1 MALQTEAPLPHTAA
15 VPGSRVRILIY
26 LLFVIQ
32 LVSMGAMEMSGPF
45 WPVHLRGLTSSDSV
59 FSFASIA
66 VYVGPMLG
74 IILTSAFW
82 GRIGDRYGH
91 KWMMIRALAGL
102 SLTQLGLALSTDI
115 GMILVL
121 RFLQGAFAGYIAPAQ
136 AYGVSI
142 EAPSRRARLFAI
154 LQISTNVGSLL
165 GAVIGGLILDYAT
178 FFWINIIAAGLC
190 ALCTVVAALT
200 LPDVAPLKQTAVSD
214 APQATAT
221 RSLWQ
226 ASPLLPLLGILGL
239 LLLARMLPQ
248 TSFSLY
254 VGSVFAVS
262 NSVVGLCYGLLA
274 LGFIISATP
283 WSRYFEH
290 RTPQQTLHGITYVL
304 VGCIALTAV
313 AGITRNPLVFVGAY
327 FIWGVLLGATTPVLT
342 ALISK
347 SADGVQQ
354 GHVLGIA
361 QSTSQIA
368 SIAGISAGALLSQAY
383 GLQYTYLFVSL
394 AYALALIPLIALRYW
409 PTILLAK
416 RVTPAE

>member
-1 MALQTEAPLPHTAA
+1 MSHAGVIQ
-15 VPGSRVRILIY
+15 GSRVRILIY
-26 LLFVIQ
+26 LLFAIQ

-45 WPVHLRGLTSSDSV
+45 WPVHLRGLTTSESV

-91 KWMMIRALAGL
+91 KLMMIRALAGL
-102 SLTQLGLALSTDI
+102 SLTQLGLALFTDI
-115 GMILVL
+115 WVILIL

-165 GAVIGGLILDYAT
+165 GAVVGGLILDYAT
-178 FFWINIIAAGLC
+178 FFWINLIASALCAVCTVIAA
-190 ALCTVVAALT
+190 VT
-200 LPDVAPLKQTAVSD
+200 LPDVPPAKKP
-214 APQATAT
+214 ATADKPAPAS
-221 RSLWQ
+221 RSGRLWQ
-226 ASPLLPLLGILGL
+226 GSPLLSLLGVMGI

-254 VGSVFAVS
+254 VSSVFEVS

-274 LGFIISATP
+274 LGFILSATA

-290 RTPQQTLHGITYVL
+290 RGQQDTLQRMTYV
-304 VGCIALTAV
+304 VIGCIVLTAV
-313 AGITRNPLVFVGAY
+313 AGATRNPVVFVIAY
-327 FIWGVLLGATTPVLT
+327 FIWGVLLGATTPVLM

-347 SADGVQQ
+347 TADSSQQ

-361 QSTSQIA
+361 QGTAQFA
-368 SIAGISAGALLSQAY
+368 SIAGISTGGLLSQVY
-383 GLQYTYLFVSL
+383 GLQYTYLFVCL
-394 AYALALIPLIALRYW
+394 AYVLALVPIVALRYW
-409 PTILLAK
+409 PA
-416 RVTPAE
+416 VMQPSAAPPGD

>member
-1 MALQTEAPLPHTAA
+1 MSHAGVIQ
-15 VPGSRVRILIY
+15 GSRVKILIY
-26 LLFVIQ
+26 LLFAIQ

-45 WPVHLRGLTSSDSV
+45 WPVHLRGLASSESV

-91 KWMMIRALAGL
+91 KLMMIRALAGL
-102 SLTQLGLALSTDI
+102 SLTQLGLALFSDI
-115 GMILVL
+115 WVILIL

-165 GAVIGGLILDYAT
+165 GAVLGGLILDYAT
-178 FFWINIIAAGLC
+178 FFWINITAAVLCAVCTVIAA
-190 ALCTVVAALT
+190 VT
-200 LPDVAPLKQTAVSD
+200 LPDVPPVKKAPIADK
-214 APQATAT
+214 ATPA
-221 RSLWQ
+221 RGSGSLWQ
-226 ASPLLPLLGILGL
+226 GSPLLSLLGVMGI

-254 VGSVFAVS
+254 VSSVFEVS

-274 LGFIISATP
+274 LGFILSATA

-290 RTPQQTLHGITYVL
+290 RSQQETLQRITYV
-304 VGCIALTAV
+304 VIGCIALTAV
-313 AGITRNPLVFVGAY
+313 AGITRNPVVFVVVY
-327 FIWGVLLGATTPVLT
+327 FIWGVLLGATTPVLM

-347 SADGVQQ
+347 TADSSQQ

-361 QSTSQIA
+361 QGTAQFA
-368 SIAGISAGALLSQAY
+368 SIAGISAGGLLSQVY
-383 GLQYTYLFVSL
+383 GLQYTYLFVCL
-394 AYALALIPLIALRYW
+394 AYVVTLIPIIALRYW
-409 PTILLAK
+409 PAAMQ
-416 RVTPAE
+416 PSAAPPGD

>member
-1 MALQTEAPLPHTAA
+1 MSHAGAIQ
-15 VPGSRVRILIY
+15 GSNVRILIY
-26 LLFVIQ
+26 LLFAIQ
-32 LVSMGAMEMSGPF
+32 LISMGAMEMSGPF
-45 WPVHLRGLTSSDSV
+45 WPVHLRGLTSSESV

-91 KWMMIRALAGL
+91 KLMMIRALAGL
-102 SLTQLGLALSTDI
+102 SLTQLGLALCSDI
-115 GMILVL
+115 WVILVL

-165 GAVIGGLILDYAT
+165 GAVVGGLILDYAT
-178 FFWINIIAAGLC
+178 FFWINIIASALC
-190 ALCTVVAALT
+190 AVCTVVAAVT
-200 LPDVAPLKQTAVSD
+200 LPDVPPVKKVATSQAPTTASRTDSV
-214 APQATAT
+214 
-221 RSLWQ
+221 WQ
-226 ASPLLPLLGILGL
+226 GSPLLSLLWVMGI

-254 VGSVFAVS
+254 VSSVFDVS

-274 LGFIISATP
+274 LGFILSATA

-290 RTPQQTLHGITYVL
+290 RTQQDTLHRIIYVVL
-304 VGCIALTAV
+304 GCIALTAL
-313 AGITRNPLVFVGAY
+313 AGVTRNAIVFVVVY
-327 FIWGVLLGATTPVLT
+327 FIWGVLLGATTPVLM

-347 SADGVQQ
+347 SADSARQ
-354 GHVLGIA
+354 GQVLGIA
-361 QSTSQIA
+361 QGTAQFA
-368 SIAGISAGALLSQAY
+368 SIAGISAGGLLSQVY
-383 GLQYTYLFVSL
+383 GLQYTYLFVCL
-394 AYALALIPLIALRYW
+394 AYVLALIPIVALRYW
-409 PTILLAK
+409 PASLQAS
-416 RVTPAE
+416 PAPPGD

>member
-1 MALQTEAPLPHTAA
+1 MSHAGAIQ
-15 VPGSRVRILIY
+15 GSNVRILIY
-26 LLFVIQ
+26 LLFAIQ
-32 LVSMGAMEMSGPF
+32 LISMGAMEMSGPF
-45 WPVHLRGLTSSDSV
+45 WPVHLRGLTSSETV

-91 KWMMIRALAGL
+91 KLMMIRALAGL
-102 SLTQLGLALSTDI
+102 SLTQLGLALCSDI
-115 GMILVL
+115 WIILVL

-165 GAVIGGLILDYAT
+165 GAVVGGLILDYAT
-178 FFWINIIAAGLC
+178 FFWINIIASALC
-190 ALCTVVAALT
+190 AVCTVVATVT
-200 LPDVAPLKQTAVSD
+200 LPDVPPVKKPAVSQ
-214 APQATAT
+214 APTTASRT
-221 RSLWQ
+221 DSVWQ
-226 ASPLLPLLGILGL
+226 GTPLLSLLWVMGI

-254 VGSVFAVS
+254 VSSVFDVS

-274 LGFIISATP
+274 LGFILSATA

-290 RTPQQTLHGITYVL
+290 RTQQDTLHRIIYVVL
-304 VGCIALTAV
+304 GCIALTAL
-313 AGITRNPLVFVGAY
+313 AGVTRNAIVFVVVY
-327 FIWGVLLGATTPVLT
+327 FIWGVLLGATTPVLM

-347 SADGVQQ
+347 SADSARQ
-354 GHVLGIA
+354 GQVLGIA
-361 QSTSQIA
+361 QGTAQFA
-368 SIAGISAGALLSQAY
+368 SIAGISAGGLLSQVY
-383 GLQYTYLFVSL
+383 GLQYTYLFVCL
-394 AYALALIPLIALRYW
+394 AYVLALIPIVALRYW
-409 PTILLAK
+409 PASLQAS
-416 RVTPAE
+416 PAPPGD

>member
-1 MALQTEAPLPHTAA
+1 MSHAGALQ
-15 VPGSRVRILIY
+15 GSNVRILVS
-26 LLFVIQ
+26 LLFAIQ
-32 LVSMGAMEMSGPF
+32 LISMGAMEMSGPF
-45 WPVHLRGLTSSDSV
+45 WPVHLRGLTSSESV

-91 KWMMIRALAGL
+91 KLMMIRALAGL
-102 SLTQLGLALSTDI
+102 SLTQLGLALSSDI
-115 GMILVL
+115 WVILIL

-165 GAVIGGLILDYAT
+165 GAVVGGLILDYAT
-178 FFWINIIAAGLC
+178 FFWINIIASALC
-190 ALCTVVAALT
+190 AVCTVVAAMT
-200 LPDVAPLKQTAVSD
+200 LPDVPPVTKSATGQAPA
-214 APQATAT
+214 AT
-221 RSLWQ
+221 RRTDSVWQ
-226 ASPLLPLLGILGL
+226 GTPLLSLLCVMGI

-254 VGSVFAVS
+254 VSSVFDVS

-274 LGFIISATP
+274 LGFILSATA

-290 RTPQQTLHGITYVL
+290 RTQQDTLHRILYVVL
-304 VGCIALTAV
+304 GCIALTAL
-313 AGITRNPLVFVGAY
+313 AGTTRNAIVFVVAY
-327 FIWGVLLGATTPVLT
+327 FIWGVLLGATTPVLM

-347 SADGVQQ
+347 SADSSRQ

-361 QSTSQIA
+361 QGTAQFA
-368 SIAGISAGALLSQAY
+368 SIAGISAGGLLSQVY
-383 GLQYTYLFVSL
+383 GLQYTYLFVCL
-394 AYALALIPLIALRYW
+394 AYGLALIPVVALRYW
-409 PTILLAK
+409 PINPSPT
-416 RVTPAE
+416 

>member
-1 MALQTEAPLPHTAA
+1 MSHAGAIQ
-15 VPGSRVRILIY
+15 GSRVRILIY
-26 LLFVIQ
+26 LLFAIQ

-45 WPVHLRGLTSSDSV
+45 WPVHLRGLTTSESV

-91 KWMMIRALAGL
+91 KLMMIRALAGL
-102 SLTQLGLALSTDI
+102 SLTQLGLALFSDI
-115 GMILVL
+115 WVILIL

-165 GAVIGGLILDYAT
+165 GAVVGGLILDYAT
-178 FFWINIIAAGLC
+178 FFWINIIASALC
-190 ALCTVVAALT
+190 AVCTVIAAVT
-200 LPDVAPLKQTAVSD
+200 LPDVPPVKKAVVVDKTAPVRSG
-214 APQATAT
+214 
-221 RSLWQ
+221 SLWQ
-226 ASPLLPLLGILGL
+226 GSPLLSLLGVMGI

-254 VGSVFAVS
+254 VSSVFEVS

-274 LGFIISATP
+274 LGFILSATA

-290 RTPQQTLHGITYVL
+290 RGQQDTLQRMTYV
-304 VGCIALTAV
+304 VIGCIVLTAV
-313 AGITRNPLVFVGAY
+313 AGVTHNPVVFVIAY
-327 FIWGVLLGATTPVLT
+327 FIWGVLLGATTPVLM

-347 SADGVQQ
+347 TADSSQQ

-361 QSTSQIA
+361 QGTAQFA
-368 SIAGISAGALLSQAY
+368 SIAGISAGGLLSQVY
-383 GLQYTYLFVSL
+383 GLQYTYLFVCL
-394 AYALALIPLIALRYW
+394 AYVVALIPIVALRYW
-409 PTILLAK
+409 PAAMQPS
-416 RVTPAE
+416 PAPDGE

>member
-1 MALQTEAPLPHTAA
+1 MSHAGAIQ
-15 VPGSRVRILIY
+15 GSRVRILIY
-26 LLFVIQ
+26 LLFAIQ

-45 WPVHLRGLTSSDSV
+45 WPVHLRGLTDSETV

-91 KWMMIRALAGL
+91 KLMMIRALAGL
-102 SLTQLGLALSTDI
+102 SLTQLGLALFSDI
-115 GMILVL
+115 WAILIL

-165 GAVIGGLILDYAT
+165 GAVVGGLILDYAT
-178 FFWINIIAAGLC
+178 FFWINIIASALC
-190 ALCTVVAALT
+190 AVCTVIAAVT
-200 LPDVAPLKQTAVSD
+200 LPDVPPVKKPVVSES
-214 APQATAT
+214 AKPARRA
-221 RSLWQ
+221 SLWQ
-226 ASPLLPLLGILGL
+226 GSPLLSLLGVMGI

-254 VGSVFAVS
+254 VSSVFEVS

-274 LGFIISATP
+274 LGFILSATA

-290 RTPQQTLHGITYVL
+290 RGQQDTLQRMTYV
-304 VGCIALTAV
+304 VIGCIALTAV
-313 AGITRNPLVFVGAY
+313 AGVTRNPLVFVVAY
-327 FIWGVLLGATTPVLT
+327 FIWGVLLGATTPVLM

-347 SADGVQQ
+347 TADSSQQ

-361 QSTSQIA
+361 QGTAQFA
-368 SIAGISAGALLSQAY
+368 SIAGISAGGLLSQVY
-383 GLQYTYLFVSL
+383 GLQYTYLFVCL
-394 AYALALIPLIALRYW
+394 AYGVALIPIVALRYW
-409 PTILLAK
+409 PAAMQPS
-416 RVTPAE
+416 PAPPAD

>member
-1 MALQTEAPLPHTAA
+1 MSHAGAIQ
-15 VPGSRVRILIY
+15 GSNVRILIY
-26 LLFVIQ
+26 LLFAIQ
-32 LVSMGAMEMSGPF
+32 LISMGAMEMSGPF
-45 WPVHLRGLTSSDSV
+45 WPVHLRGLTSSESV

-91 KWMMIRALAGL
+91 KLMMIRALAGL
-102 SLTQLGLALSTDI
+102 SLTQLGLALCNDI
-115 GMILVL
+115 WIILVL

-165 GAVIGGLILDYAT
+165 GAVVGGLILDYAT
-178 FFWINIIAAGLC
+178 FFWINIIASAMC
-190 ALCTVVAALT
+190 AVCTVVAAVT
-200 LPDVAPLKQTAVSD
+200 LPDVPPVKKPAASQT
-214 APQATAT
+214 PATT
-221 RSLWQ
+221 SRTDSLWQ
-226 ASPLLPLLGILGL
+226 GSPLLSLLCVMGI

-254 VGSVFAVS
+254 VSSVFDVS

-274 LGFIISATP
+274 LGFILSATA

-290 RTPQQTLHGITYVL
+290 RTQQDTLHRIIYVVL
-304 VGCIALTAV
+304 GCIALTAL
-313 AGITRNPLVFVGAY
+313 AGVTRNAIVFVVVY
-327 FIWGVLLGATTPVLT
+327 FIWGVLLGATTPVLM

-347 SADGVQQ
+347 SADSARQ

-361 QSTSQIA
+361 QGTAQFA
-368 SIAGISAGALLSQAY
+368 SIAGISAGGLLSQVY
-383 GLQYTYLFVSL
+383 GLQYTYLFVCL
-394 AYALALIPLIALRYW
+394 AYVLALIPVVVLRYW
-409 PTILLAK
+409 PASLQAS
-416 RVTPAE
+416 PAPPGD

>member
-1 MALQTEAPLPHTAA
+1 MSHAGIAQ
-15 VPGSRVRILIY
+15 GSRVRILIY
-26 LLFVIQ
+26 LLFAIQ

-45 WPVHLRGLTSSDSV
+45 WPVHLRGLTGSDSV

-91 KWMMIRALAGL
+91 KMMMIRALAGL

-115 GMILVL
+115 WMILVL

-165 GAVIGGLILDYAT
+165 GAVVGGLILDYAT
-178 FFWINIIAAGLC
+178 FFWINIIASGLC
-190 ALCTVVAALT
+190 AVCTVVAAIT
-200 LPDVAPLKQTAVSD
+200 LPDVPPVKKPSAANPA
-214 APQATAT
+214 ATTKAT
-221 RSLWQ
+221 GSSGIWQ
-226 ASPLLPLLGILGL
+226 ASPLLSLLGIMGI

-254 VGSVFAVS
+254 VSSIFEVS
-262 NSVVGLCYGLLA
+262 NSIVGLCYGLLA
-274 LGFIISATP
+274 LGFILSAAP

-290 RTPQQTLHGITYVL
+290 RSQQETLHRTAYIV
-304 VGCIALTAV
+304 VGCIGLTAL
-313 AGITRNPLVFVGAY
+313 AGITRNPVIFVIAY
-327 FIWGVLLGATTPVLT
+327 FIWGVLLGATTPVLM

-347 SADGVQQ
+347 TADSSQQ
-354 GHVLGIA
+354 GYVLGIA
-361 QSTSQIA
+361 QSTSQFA
-368 SIAGISAGALLSQAY
+368 SIAGISAGALLSQHY
-383 GLQYTYLFVSL
+383 GLQYTYLFVSV
-394 AYALALIPLIALRYW
+394 AYAIALLPIIAMRYW
-409 PTILLAK
+409 PVVMLANE
-416 RVTPAE
+416 VPPSD

>member
-1 MALQTEAPLPHTAA
+1 MSHAGVIQ
-15 VPGSRVRILIY
+15 GSRVRILIY
-26 LLFVIQ
+26 LLFAIQ

-45 WPVHLRGLTSSDSV
+45 WPVHLRGLTTSESV

-91 KWMMIRALAGL
+91 KLMMIRALAGL
-102 SLTQLGLALSTDI
+102 SLTQLGLALFSDI
-115 GMILVL
+115 WVILIL

-142 EAPSRRARLFAI
+142 ETPSRRARLFAI

-165 GAVIGGLILDYAT
+165 GAVVGGLILDYAT
-178 FFWINIIAAGLC
+178 FFWINIIASALC
-190 ALCTVVAALT
+190 AVCTVIAAVT
-200 LPDVAPLKQTAVSD
+200 LPDVPPVKKASTAD
-214 APQATAT
+214 KATPT
-221 RSLWQ
+221 GRSGSVWQ
-226 ASPLLPLLGILGL
+226 GSPLLSLLGVMGI

-248 TSFSLY
+248 TAFSLY
-254 VGSVFAVS
+254 VSSVFEVS

-274 LGFIISATP
+274 LGFILSATA

-290 RTPQQTLHGITYVL
+290 RGQQETLQRMTYVVL
-304 VGCIALTAV
+304 GCIALTAV
-313 AGITRNPLVFVGAY
+313 AGITRNPLVFVVAY
-327 FIWGVLLGATTPVLT
+327 FIWGVLLGATTPVLM

-347 SADGVQQ
+347 TADSSQQ

-361 QSTSQIA
+361 QGTAQFA
-368 SIAGISAGALLSQAY
+368 SIAGISAGGLLSQVY
-383 GLQYTYLFVSL
+383 GLQYTYLFVCL
-394 AYALALIPLIALRYW
+394 AYGVALIPIVALRY
-409 PTILLAK
+409 
-416 RVTPAE
+416 RPAVMQPSHAPPGD

>member
-1 MALQTEAPLPHTAA
+1 MSHAGAIQ
-15 VPGSRVRILIY
+15 GSTVRILIY
-26 LLFVIQ
+26 LLFAIQ

-45 WPVHLRGLTSSDSV
+45 WPVHLRGLTSSESV

-91 KWMMIRALAGL
+91 KLMMIRALAGL
-102 SLTQLGLALSTDI
+102 SLTQFGLALFSDI
-115 GMILVL
+115 WIILIL

-142 EAPSRRARLFAI
+142 ETPSRRARLFAI

-165 GAVIGGLILDYAT
+165 GAVVGGLILDYAT
-178 FFWINIIAAGLC
+178 FFWINIIASALC
-190 ALCTVVAALT
+190 AICTVVAAVT
-200 LPDVAPLKQTAVSD
+200 LPDVPPVKKNPVADKASPAS
-214 APQATAT
+214 
-221 RSLWQ
+221 RSGNLWQ
-226 ASPLLPLLGILGL
+226 GSPLLSLLGVMGI

-254 VGSVFAVS
+254 VSSVFEVS

-274 LGFIISATP
+274 LGFILCATA

-290 RTPQQTLHGITYVL
+290 RTAQETLHRITYV
-304 VGCIALTAV
+304 VIGCIALTAV
-313 AGITRNPLVFVGAY
+313 AGVTHNPVMFVIAY
-327 FIWGVLLGATTPVLT
+327 FIWGVLLGATTPVLM

-347 SADGVQQ
+347 TADSSQQ

-361 QSTSQIA
+361 QGTAQFA
-368 SIAGISAGALLSQAY
+368 SIAGISAGGWLSQAY
-383 GLQYTYLFVSL
+383 GLQYTYLFVCL
-394 AYALALIPLIALRYW
+394 AYGVALIPIVALRYW
-409 PTILLAK
+409 PAQMQ
-416 RVTPAE
+416 PSHAPPED

>member
-1 MALQTEAPLPHTAA
+1 MSHTG
-15 VPGSRVRILIY
+15 VVQGSSVRVLIY
-26 LLFVIQ
+26 LLFAIQ
-32 LVSMGAMEMSGPF
+32 LISMGAMEMSGPF
-45 WPVHLRGLTSSDSV
+45 WPVHLRGLTSSASV

-74 IILTSAFW
+74 IMLTSTFW

-102 SLTQLGLALSTDI
+102 SLTQLGLALCSDI
-115 GMILVL
+115 WIILVL

-165 GAVIGGLILDYAT
+165 GAIVGGLILDYAT
-178 FFWINIIAAGLC
+178 FFWINLTASVLC
-190 ALCTVVAALT
+190 AVCTVVAAVA
-200 LPDVAPLKQTAVSD
+200 LPNVPPVKRSSASQAPAAKSRTDSIWQGS
-214 APQATAT
+214 
-221 RSLWQ
+221 SLL
-226 ASPLLPLLGILGL
+226 SLLCVMGI

-254 VGSVFAVS
+254 VSAVFVVS
-262 NSVVGLCYGLLA
+262 NLLVGLCYGLLA
-274 LGFIISATP
+274 LGFILSATA

-290 RTPQQTLHGITYVL
+290 HTQQQTLQRILYIVL
-304 VGCIALTAV
+304 GCVALTAL
-313 AGITRNPLVFVGAY
+313 AGITRNVIVFVIAY
-327 FIWGVLLGATTPVLT
+327 FIWGVLLGATTPVLM

-347 SADGVQQ
+347 SADSSRQ

-361 QSTSQIA
+361 QGTTQFA
-368 SIAGISAGALLSQAY
+368 SIAGISIGGLLSQVY
-383 GLQYTYLFVSL
+383 GLQYTYLFVCL
-394 AYALALIPLIALRYW
+394 AYVLALIPIIALRYR
-409 PTILLAK
+409 PAGLA
-416 RVTPAE
+416 RG

>member
-1 MALQTEAPLPHTAA
+1 MSHAGAIQ
-15 VPGSRVRILIY
+15 GSNVRILIY
-26 LLFVIQ
+26 LLFAIQ
-32 LVSMGAMEMSGPF
+32 LISMGAMEMSGPF
-45 WPVHLRGLTSSDSV
+45 WPVHLRGLTSSESV

-91 KWMMIRALAGL
+91 KLMMIRALAGL
-102 SLTQLGLALSTDI
+102 SLTQLGLALCSDI
-115 GMILVL
+115 WIILVL

-165 GAVIGGLILDYAT
+165 GAVVGGLILDYAT
-178 FFWINIIAAGLC
+178 FFWINLTASALC
-190 ALCTVVAALT
+190 AVCTVVAAVT
-200 LPDVAPLKQTAVSD
+200 LPDVPPVKKPTASQAP
-214 APQATAT
+214 ATARRT
-221 RSLWQ
+221 DGLWQ
-226 ASPLLPLLGILGL
+226 GSPLLSLLCVMGI

-254 VGSVFAVS
+254 VSSVFDVS

-274 LGFIISATP
+274 LGFILSATA

-290 RTPQQTLHGITYVL
+290 RTQQDTLHRIIYIVL
-304 VGCIALTAV
+304 GCIALTAL
-313 AGITRNPLVFVGAY
+313 AGITRNAIVFVVAY
-327 FIWGVLLGATTPVLT
+327 FIWGVLLGATTPVLM

-347 SADGVQQ
+347 SADSSRQ

-361 QSTSQIA
+361 QGTAQFA
-368 SIAGISAGALLSQAY
+368 SIAGISAGGLLSQVY
-383 GLQYTYLFVSL
+383 GLQYTYLFVCL
-394 AYALALIPLIALRYW
+394 AYVLALIPVVVLRYW
-409 PTILLAK
+409 PASLQAS
-416 RVTPAE
+416 PAPPGD